1 MSSCR
6 RLIRPRVPESCST
19 PSFTDLS
26 ASLMF
31 LCVSSSFRSF
41 PIVPCPVSILPVME
55 FRLSAVVLSFA
66 VTSSMFETVD
76 FTPARFSSSIRS
88 TRATVSSNWAESARR
103 FASMASTLPRFA
115 SARSRRDSARRPR
128 LSTIR
133 FSLSSPFGPPKE
145 PAIALETSLR
155 SFPMSAASFV
165 MSSNPVPEDP
175 SRRAPFGRRG
185 AAGSPALSST
195 YLSPSMPRDLT
206 CAIAP
211 WWSSTLGSRARW
223 ANAVPSGRREM
234 PSTLPTRTPAIRTA
248 DLSSRPATSL
258 KCASAEFVRA
268 FLPKWMSSIFR
279 MRTPRATRTTTKNAP
294 IFAVVVM
301 ARPSYVRRPG
311 LFRAPL
317 RLGLRRRELAVAGHE
332 CRDTL
337 VLRLLELLRGH
348 VDVDLA
354 SREKPHTVRYRERD
368 LEIVRDR
375 DRRRFEP
382 RPHLLDDLHDD
393 VRRDR
398 VEAGRG
404 FVEKEDFGLQRDRAR
419 EAYAAPHPSRK
430 LGRALVLDAGQAH
443 ELKALSHPIGD
454 LLFRLLRVPREGKRD
469 VLAHAHRVE
478 ERAFLKRHAELASQ
492 DVALARRHRPEV
504 LAVDLDRA
512 RIGLQ
517 EANDVLQENAL
528 ADPRLSDEGERLA
541 FLDLEIQTYED
552 LLFAEAL
559 RHALEPD
566 RGGRGGGAQNS
577 TFVRKKS
584 AMRIVS
590 EPMTTAVVVDRP
602 TPSAPPVVSYP
613 HWQPTSDR
621 RNPKTADLIRPDVRS
636 SMARN

>member
-76 FTPARFSSSIRS
+76 FTPARF
-88 TRATVSSNWAESARR
+88 
-103 FASMASTLPRFA
+103 
-115 SARSRRDSARRPR
+115 
-128 LSTIR
+128 STIR

-268 FLPKWMSSIFR
+268 FFPKWMSSIFR
-279 MRTPRATRTTTKNAP
+279 MRTPRARRTTTKNAP

-301 ARPSYVRRPG
+301 RSPSWMRLGGRSR
-311 LFRAPL
+311 RAPFG
-317 RLGLRRRELAVAGHE
+317 LGLRRRELAVSGHE
-332 CRDTL
+332 GRDARI
-337 VLRLLELLRGH
+337 LRLFEFLRGH
-348 VDVDLA
+348 VHENLS
-354 SREKPHTVRYRERD
+354 SREQSHAVRDSEDD
-368 LEIVRDR
+368 LEVVGDR
-375 DRRRFEP
+375 DRRRLEP
-382 RPHLLDDLHDD
+382 GAHFLDHLHDD

-398 VEAGRG
+398 VEARRG
-404 FVEKEDFGLQRDRAR
+404 FVEEENLGLQRDRPRKAHPP
-419 EAYAAPHPSRK
+419 PHPSRE
-430 LGRALVLDAGQAH
+430 LGRALFLDAGQAH
-443 ELKALSHPIGD
+443 ELEALRHAIGD
-454 LLFRLLRVPREGKRD
+454 LLLRLLRVARERKGD

-478 ERAFLKRHAELASQ
+478 ERAFLERHSELPPKA
-492 DVALARRHRPEV
+492 VAVLGRHLPQIFP
-504 LAVDLDRA
+504 VDLDGT
-512 RIGLQ
+512 RIGFQ
-517 EANDVLQENAL
+517 EPDDVFQEDAL
-528 ADPRLSDEGERLA
+528 PDPRLPDEDERLA
-541 FLDLEIQTYED
+541 PRDGQVEPGEHGFRP
-552 LLFAEAL
+552 EAL
-559 RHALEPD
+559 RDLRELH
-566 RGGRGGGAQNS
+566 GRRRVPGGAQNS

-584 AMRIVS
+584 AMRMER
-590 EPMTTAVVVDRP
+590 EPMTTAFVVERP
-602 TPSAPPVVSYP
+602 TPSAP
-613 HWQPTSDR
+613 
-621 RNPKTADLIRPDVRS
+621 
-636 SMARN
+636 